1 MVCFFRGVM
10 DLLAASDES
19 PVIHSLRSGFG
30 PHEVHEVSFDGKRIA
45 VFHPGTGAPITGG
58 LLDEAIALGCRKVVA
73 CGCCGV
79 LNGDIAS
86 GHLVVPISAV
96 RDEGTSYHYLPP
108 GREVE
113 PTPAALAAVEETLKK
128 REVHYVRGK
137 TWTTDAFYRETRG
150 KVNLRRAEG
159 CLTVEMEAAA
169 MFAVARFRGVE
180 LAQILCGADDLSGD
194 EWDPRDLHRHSTAAR
209 GSSGLPWRRA
219 RRCRASCSFAVCGR
233 ILMTGHPVINGMS
246 EVADER
252 ADIQRGRSSRGR
264 VHRTGSW

>member
-1 MVCFFRGVM
+1 MEDTYPILEHDPTREAVIEPRPYGGVQELPERLVMCFFRGVM
-10 DLLAASDES
+10 DSLAGSGES

-30 PHEVHEVSFDGKRIA
+30 PHAVHEVSFDGKRVA
-45 VFHPGTGAPITGG
+45 VFHPGTGAPLAGA

-108 GREVE
+108 SREVG
-113 PTPAALAAVEETLKK
+113 PTPAALAAVENVLSSNGID
-128 REVHYVRGK
+128 YVRGK
-137 TWTTDAFYRETRG
+137 TWTTDAFYRETRD
-150 KVNLRRAEG
+150 KVNRRRAEG

-169 MFAVARFRGVE
+169 MFAVARFRGIE

-194 EWDPRDLHRHSTAAR
+194 EWDPRDLHKH
-209 GSSGLPWRRA
+209 SSGREKLFWL
-219 RRCRASCSFAVCGR
+219 AVEACAA
-233 ILMTGHPVINGMS
+233 L
-246 EVADER
+246 
-252 ADIQRGRSSRGR
+252 
-264 VHRTGSW
+264 